1 MTPLTAHAI
10 CLALVTADLLAR
22 AWRIQWLVH
31 GLGYRISF
39 REAFGVNAI
48 GEAACALS
56 PLRIAGE
63 PARLGTMLR
72 AGVPAT
78 AAFVAITYEVLAAW
92 PVIIVVAAVL
102 GWNYLPEWWAFAG
115 PAMHRA
121 IVTGWPIALFITVLT
136 LGAWAW
142 TRRNAP
148 AATRPFKR
156 QIKRMR
162 VHWRRMPMWPILASL
177 PLTFTNV
184 LARALILPVL
194 ASTLPHPPPFGPVLV
209 GSIALLYIQL
219 ILPTPSGAGAVDLG
233 FVAGAAGD
241 LGTDQ
246 GKMLLAWRFYTTIIG
261 VVLGLVFAVQVF
273 GVRAIRQLIR
283 GDRVRQSEAE

>member
-10 CLALVTADLLAR
+10 CFALVAADLLAR

-48 GEAACALS
+48 GDAACALS

-72 AGVPAT
+72 ADVPAT

-115 PAMHRA
+115 PALHKAM
-121 IVTGWPIALFITVLT
+121 VEGWPIALFIGVIT

-148 AATRPFKR
+148 AATRHLKR
-156 QIKRMR
+156 PIKRMR
-162 VHWRRMPMWPILASL
+162 VHWRRMPMGPILAGL
-177 PLTFTNV
+177 PLTFINV
-184 LARALILPVL
+184 ISRALILPVL

-209 GSIALLYIQL
+209 GSIALLYSQL

-233 FVAGAAGD
+233 FVSGAAGD
-241 LGTDQ
+241 LGTEQ
-246 GKMLLAWRFYTTIIG
+246 GRMLLAWRFYTTIIG
-261 VVLGLVFAVQVF
+261 ILLGLVFAVRLF
-273 GVRAIRQLIR
+273 GVQAIRKFLR
-283 GDRVRQSEAE
+283 LGSLG

>member
-1 MTPLTAHAI
+1 MTPLTAHAT
-10 CLALVTADLLAR
+10 CLALVVADLLAR

-48 GEAACALS
+48 GDAACALS

-63 PARLGTMLR
+63 PARLGTMLQ

-78 AAFVAITYEVLAAW
+78 AAFVAITYEVIAAW
-92 PVIIVVAAVL
+92 PVIIVVAAVV

-115 PAMHRA
+115 PALHKA
-121 IVTGWPIALFITVLT
+121 VVDGWPIALFISVLT
-136 LGAWAW
+136 LGVWAW
-142 TRRNAP
+142 TRRKAP
-148 AATRPFKR
+148 AATSHLKRP
-156 QIKRMR
+156 IKRMR
-162 VHWRRMPMWPILASL
+162 VHWRRMPMWPLLASL

-209 GSIALLYIQL
+209 GSIALLYSQL

-233 FVAGAAGD
+233 FVSGAAGD
-241 LGTDQ
+241 LGNEQ
-246 GKMLLAWRFYTTIIG
+246 GRMLFAWRFYTTIIG
-261 VVLGLVFAVQVF
+261 VLLGLVFAVRIF
-273 GVRAIRQLIR
+273 GLGVLRRMFKP
-283 GDRVRQSEAE
+283 GSMP